1 MKYLKQGLR
10 MLKAKGI
17 HVMLDFHA
25 LPGVASANQMF
36 AGRCNTDVQFYVSD
50 EIVSKLLIIQYDL
63 ILSDREKLQPG
74 VDLDCDYDSDHTHGS
89 RL

>member
-1 MKYLKQGLR
+1 MQYLKRGLR

-17 HVMLDFHA
+17 HVILDFHA

-36 AGRCNTDVQFYVSD
+36 AGRCTTDVQFYVSYGVNSNLF
-50 EIVSKLLIIQYDL
+50 ITHP
-63 ILSDREKLQPG
+63 ILSDGGKLQAGLG
-74 VDLDCDYDSDHTHGS
+74 VGGGNDRDDTHGR